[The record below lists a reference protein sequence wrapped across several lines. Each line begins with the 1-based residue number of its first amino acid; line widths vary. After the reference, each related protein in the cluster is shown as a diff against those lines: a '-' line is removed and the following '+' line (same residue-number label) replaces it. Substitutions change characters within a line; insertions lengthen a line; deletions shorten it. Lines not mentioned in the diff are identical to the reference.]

1 MDGADGSIRI
11 VRAAGRWFAYT
22 NRSMTARGGA
32 TRSWWWIAILLA
44 GCVQHRDQQPGGTFG
59 RYRSDLFAERV
70 APDAALASGVGHADV
85 GTAGSEVA
93 STDGL
98 ATKVP
103 AENRRAAAAEVNPE
117 QVDPSAL
124 AAPTSTS
131 TTPANSHPVAAGAA
145 SRGRSERHL
154 RNAFATADQNG
165 VTQAALDLAGYL
177 AQQERHFD
185 ALFVVDAALQRQHT
199 TPLRLARA
207 GLLRDVARCD
217 LAAIE
222 LQGVV
227 RQLGA
232 KNVSP
237 ATLFD
242 LVQAEW
248 VDGQAEAAAATLR
261 SIQHGH
267 AGDAWLRDH
276 AIDMSEWDLKIR
288 DVPPGR
294 DPLANGE
301 LRDLFALLRAAPD
314 AAGRLTMLNTLAAPP
329 KSRAIEPDDIDARRP
344 IRVRAI
350 AIACADES
358 TAVRARAVY
367 LAAANQITDERFWQ
381 VALTDS
387 APLVRRFAA
396 TGAAQ
401 QHGRTAGSILLEA
414 ISREQD
420 EQTFESLHAALA
432 IALSVTA
439 PACTAE
445 SAAGRIRAIA
455 HWKSQCE
462 Q

>member
-1 MDGADGSIRI
+1 
-11 VRAAGRWFAYT
+11 
-22 NRSMTARGGA
+22 MTVRGGA
-32 TRSWWWIAILLA
+32 TRSWWWIALLLA
-44 GCVQHRDQQPGGTFG
+44 GCVQHHDQQPGGTFG

-70 APDAALASGVGHADV
+70 APDEPVAPEAALASGIGPTGFGPTGFGPTGIRA
-85 GTAGSEVA
+85 AGSEVP
-93 STDGL
+93 STGGM
-98 ATKVP
+98 ANKVP
-103 AENRRAAAAEVNPE
+103 AEHRRATAAEANPE
-117 QVDPSAL
+117 QGESSAL
-124 AAPTSTS
+124 ATPTSAS
-131 TTPANSHPVAAGAA
+131 ATPVRSQPSEASAL
-145 SRGRSERHL
+145 SRGRSERYL
-154 RNAFATADQNG
+154 RNAFANADQMG

-177 AQQERHFD
+177 VQQERHFD

-199 TPLRLARA
+199 IPLRLARA
-207 GLLRDVARCD
+207 GLLRDIARCD
-217 LAAIE
+217 LAAVE

-248 VDGQAEAAAATLR
+248 VAGQGEAAAATLR
-261 SIQHGH
+261 SIQRAH

-276 AIDMSEWDLKIR
+276 AIDMSEWDHKIR
-288 DVPPGR
+288 DVAPGR

-301 LRDLFALLRAAPD
+301 LRDLFALLRAAPE
-314 AAGRLTMLNTLAAPP
+314 AAGRLKMLNTLAAPP
-329 KSRAIEPDDIDARRP
+329 KSRAIEADDLDTRRP

-350 AIACADES
+350 AIACADTS

-367 LAAANQITDERFWQ
+367 LAAANQMTDERFWQ
-381 VALTDS
+381 VALTDA

-401 QHGRTAGSILLEA
+401 QHGREAVAILLEA
-414 ISREQD
+414 ISREHN
-420 EQTFESLHAALA
+420 EETFLSLHAALA
-432 IALSVTA
+432 KAFSVTA
-439 PACTAE
+439 PACTAKT
-445 SAAGRIRAIA
+445 AAGRIQAIA